1 MKTIKNTLIT
11 LKIDNHRSDII
22 HDGTVVGYISYQDEL
37 DIYIDTQYRG
47 RHFATNALY
56 LFNQYLHDT
65 LKIDALRAYIPH
77 DNDIARHVVEHSG
90 YHIDKKDYDGTLYIH
105 TKASTTKD
113 DALTLNDNEECLY
126 LAGGCFWGME
136 RVFKV
141 LDGVIN
147 TTTGYANGHLDNPSY
162 EDIIRNDTGY
172 RECVRVIYDK
182 KKVTL
187 ETVLEAFFMCIDP
200 TLKNQQGEDIGEQYQ
215 TGIYYRNPDLYER
228 IKKVYDLKSQDYSD
242 FYVELKPLD
251 VFYEAEEYH
260 QNYLD
265 KHPDGY
271 CHITRVDLER
281 VKSLNK

>member
-1 MKTIKNTLIT
+1 
-11 LKIDNHRSDII
+11 
-22 HDGTVVGYISYQDEL
+22 
-37 DIYIDTQYRG
+37 
-47 RHFATNALY
+47 
-56 LFNQYLHDT
+56 
-65 LKIDALRAYIPH
+65 
-77 DNDIARHVVEHSG
+77 
-90 YHIDKKDYDGTLYIH
+90 
-105 TKASTTKD
+105 
-113 DALTLNDNEECLY
+113 
-126 LAGGCFWGME
+126 ME

-215 TGIYYRNPDLYER
+215 TGIYYRNPDLNER

-242 FYVELKPLD
+242 FHVELKPLD